1 MRWSELDGQ
10 RVVILGT
17 GREGVALAEHL
28 LGAGVRAIWAA
39 DERDGDSA
47 AAWRGRFGAAVP
59 LLIAPSAVALR
70 RKRIQIAI
78 ASPGIPPH
86 SALRRAVDQ
95 ARLRVTSATDLWL
108 GEHAARTTAVT
119 GSKGKSTTTAL
130 VHAISAAHGVDCE
143 LGGNI
148 GIPLLG
154 LPEAERYAAELSSY
168 QCASVTVS
176 PDVAVLTAL
185 FPEHLDWHGSEEQYY
200 ADKLNLIA
208 HGPRRVIVNGED
220 PRLAAALARLHPD
233 VEVEP
238 VGAAEHRWSVSGR
251 AGSRLIL
258 RDGVRFVDAAALPLV
273 GRHNLRNA
281 ALALAAVEAAGTELN
296 PRAAH
301 AALAGFRPLEHRLER
316 VADPSG
322 LVFIDDSL
330 STSPFA
336 AVAALE
342 ALDTRDLVLIVGG
355 QDRGVDYAP
364 LAEHLRQHPVAAVI
378 GLPDSGPRIL
388 QALAPTG
395 ILTVPVD
402 DMDAA
407 LRTARKVIDDGIVL
421 LSPAAP
427 SYGRYRDYA
436 DRAADF
442 RRAISA
448 TAPA

>member
-1 MRWSELDGQ
+1 MRWSELEGQ

-17 GREGVALAEHL
+17 GREGVAIAEHL
-28 LGAGVRAIWAA
+28 LGSGVKSLSAA

-47 AAWRGRFGAAVP
+47 TAWRGRFGAAVP
-59 LLIAPSAVALR
+59 LLIAPTAATLR
-70 RKRIQIAI
+70 RKRIQVAI

-86 SALRRAVDQ
+86 SALRRATEQ
-95 ARLRVTSATDLWL
+95 AKLRRTTATDLWL
-108 GEHAARTTAVT
+108 GDNAARTTAVT
-119 GSKGKSTTTAL
+119 GSKGKSTTAAL
-130 VHAISAAHGVDCE
+130 VRAISVAHGVGCE

-168 QCASVTVS
+168 QCSSVTTS
-176 PDVAVLTAL
+176 PDVVVLTAL
-185 FPEHLDWHGSEEQYY
+185 FPEHLDWHATEWKNN

-208 HGPRRVIVNGED
+208 HGPRRVLANGED
-220 PRLAAALARLHPD
+220 PRLVAALERFHPD
-233 VEVEP
+233 AEIEW
-238 VGAAEHRWSVSGR
+238 VGSTGSHWTVSGR
-251 AGSRLIL
+251 AGAREIL
-258 RDGVRFVDAAALPLV
+258 RDGARFVDASTLPLV

-281 ALALAAVEAAGTELN
+281 ALALAAVEAAGTELD
-296 PRAAH
+296 PQAALD
-301 AALAGFRPLEHRLER
+301 ALAGFRPLEHRLER

-336 AVAALE
+336 AIAALE

-364 LAEHLRQHPVAAVI
+364 LADYLQQHPVAAVI

-388 QALAPTG
+388 KTLAPTG

-402 DMDAA
+402 GMDAA
-407 LRTARKVIDDGIVL
+407 IRTARKVIDDGVVL

-448 TAPA
+448 SASA

>member
-1 MRWSELDGQ
+1 MRWSELEGR
-10 RVVILGT
+10 RVVIFGT
-17 GREGVALAEHL
+17 GREGIALAEHL
-28 LGAGVRAIWAA
+28 LGSGVRALYAA
-39 DERDGDSA
+39 DDRDGDSA

-59 LLIAPSAVALR
+59 LLIAPSAATLR
-70 RKRIQIAI
+70 LKRLQVAI

-86 SALRRAVDQ
+86 GALRRAAQQ
-95 ARLRVTSATDLWL
+95 AKLRVTTATDLWL
-108 GEHAARTTAVT
+108 TENAARTTAVT
-119 GSKGKSTTTAL
+119 GSKGKSTTAAL
-130 VHAISAAHGVDCE
+130 VHAISVAHGVSCE

-148 GIPLLG
+148 GIPLLR
-154 LPEAERYAAELSSY
+154 LPGAERYAAELSSY
-168 QCASVTVS
+168 QCSSVTTS

-220 PRLAAALARLHPD
+220 PRLLAALERFSPD
-233 VEVEP
+233 VDVEL
-238 VGAAEHRWSVSGR
+238 VGAAENRWSVSGR
-251 AGSRLIL
+251 AGSREIL
-258 RDGVRFVDAAALPLV
+258 RDGVRFVDASTLPLV

-281 ALALAAVEAAGTELN
+281 ALALAAVEAAGTELD
-296 PRAAH
+296 ATTALT
-301 AALAGFRPLEHRLER
+301 ALAGFRPLEHRLER
-316 VADPSG
+316 VSDPSG

-364 LAEHLRQHPVAAVI
+364 LAEYLQQHPVAAVI

-402 DMDAA
+402 GMDAA
-407 LRTARKVIDDGIVL
+407 IRTARKVIDDGIVL

-427 SYGRYRDYA
+427 SYGHYRDYA

-442 RRAISA
+442 RRAILASA
-448 TAPA
+448 LA